1 MKPSDSLHNT
11 IISEYEKRLKDSAQ
25 IIKEIELELGNV
37 TDAKVISEL
46 QVAIGDEQVK
56 IKSKEDTHMELQK
69 ARDLIESNHKKR
81 KEEILKREH
90 KTIDELKELI
100 SE

>member
-1 MKPSDSLHNT
+1 MKPSNSLHNT

-56 IKSKEDTHMELQK
+56 IRS
-69 ARDLIESNHKKR
+69 IEEKLNS
-81 KEEILKREH
+81 LKDYINDSSFQV
-90 KTIDELKELI
+90 KVK
-100 SE
+100 

>member
-56 IKSKEDTHMELQK
+56 IKSIKEKLN
-69 ARDLIESNHKKR
+69 S
-81 KEEILKREH
+81 LKDYINDSSFQV
-90 KTIDELKELI
+90 KVK
-100 SE
+100 

>member
-1 MKPSDSLHNT
+1 MKPSNSLHNT

-46 QVAIGDEQVK
+46 QVAIGNEQVK
-56 IKSKEDTHMELQK
+56 IRS
-69 ARDLIESNHKKR
+69 IEEKLNS
-81 KEEILKREH
+81 LKDYINDSSFQV
-90 KTIDELKELI
+90 KVK
-100 SE
+100 

>member
-56 IKSKEDTHMELQK
+56 IKS
-69 ARDLIESNHKKR
+69 IEEKLNS
-81 KEEILKREH
+81 LKDYINDSSFQV
-90 KTIDELKELI
+90 KVK
-100 SE
+100 

>member
-1 MKPSDSLHNT
+1 MKPSNSLHNT

-46 QVAIGDEQVK
+46 QLAIGDEQVK
-56 IKSKEDTHMELQK
+56 IKSIEEKLNSL
-69 ARDLIESNHKKR
+69 RDYINDSSVKIKV
-81 KEEILKREH
+81 K
-90 KTIDELKELI
+90 
-100 SE
+100 